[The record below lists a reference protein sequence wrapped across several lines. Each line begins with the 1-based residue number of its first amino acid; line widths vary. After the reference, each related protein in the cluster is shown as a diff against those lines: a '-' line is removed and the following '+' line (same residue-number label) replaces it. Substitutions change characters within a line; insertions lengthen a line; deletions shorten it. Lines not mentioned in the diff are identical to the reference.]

1 MPPIVTFIGWHNCGK
16 TTVAVNVVNYL
27 KKQGYKVAV
36 IKSSSEENVVF
47 DTEGTDTDKHKSAG
61 ADSVM
66 FVAPDQMVLQTD
78 KTNLS
83 LQILAHRYFSDVDIV
98 IGEGFKHARQVPKI
112 EILRE
117 EEKSL
122 KGAVN
127 GVIAVVTDLDV
138 SGDYVFRS
146 NESKEVGMFIEKRF
160 LGDKKKG
167 RERAVLLVNGQK
179 IPMNSFIQEALA
191 GSVTGLISSLKLK
204 QDVEEIELRIVAE

>member
-36 IKSSSEENVVF
+36 IKSSSEKNVVF
-47 DTEGTDTDKHKSAG
+47 DTEGTDTYKHKSAG

-83 LQILAHRYFSDVDIV
+83 LQILAHRYFADVDIV
-98 IGEGFKHARQVPKI
+98 IGEGFKHARQIPKI

-117 EEKSL
+117 EKKSL
-122 KGAVN
+122 KGEVN

-160 LGDKKKG
+160 LSDKKKG

-179 IPMNSFIQEALA
+179 IPMNSFIQEVLA
-191 GSVTGLISSLKLK
+191 GSVTGLVSSLKLK
-204 QDVEEIELRIVAE
+204 QEVEEIELRIVPE